1 MDGWMKEKDYIERGR
16 EKLCIYVQK
25 AKEREQISSEMLM
38 MVFIYIF
45 PQWTG
50 TNIIKIKGKVISL
63 KSRGEEKSGFA
74 TSHIS

>member
-38 MVFIYIF
+38 MDGFYLHF
-45 PQWTG
+45 P
-50 TNIIKIKGKVISL
+50 SMD
-63 KSRGEEKSGFA
+63 RY
-74 TSHIS
+74 